1 MMRRSRALFGLLAVW
16 LVLSLVGCAGLAGKP
31 TPPEPEPQPKP
42 VETVA
47 VKLYFGSPDAEH
59 LTAEISQL
67 NKDPLL
73 MQRAMER
80 LIGGPKNKKLWPVLP
95 AETKVKSVVVRD
107 TVAQVDFSA
116 DLTAQKGG
124 GSAREILAVSAIVY
138 TLTEFPEVE
147 RVQILIEGKKAATLF
162 GHMDLSD
169 PLGRIAGML
178 QE

>member
-31 TPPEPEPQPKP
+31 TPPEPQPKP

-73 MQRAMER
+73 MQRAMES

-95 AETKVKSVVVRD
+95 AETKVKSIIVRD
-107 TVAQVDFSA
+107 KVAQVDFSA
-116 DLTAQKGG
+116 DLTTKKGG
-124 GSAREILAVSAIVY
+124 GSASEILAVSAIVY
-138 TLTEFPEVE
+138 TLTEFPGVE
-147 RVQILIEGKKAATLF
+147 RVQIMIEGKKVATLY
-162 GHMDLSD
+162 GHMDLSE

>member
-1 MMRRSRALFGLLAVW
+1 MMRRLRVLLVLLAVW

-31 TPPEPEPQPKP
+31 TPPEPQPQPKP

-47 VKLYFGSPDAEH
+47 VKVYFGSPDAEH
-59 LTAEISQL
+59 VTAEISQL

-73 MQRAMER
+73 LQRAMET
-80 LIGGPKNKKLWPVLP
+80 LIAGPKDKKLWPVLP
-95 AETKVKSVVVRD
+95 AATKVKSVVVTD
-107 TVAQVDFSA
+107 KVAQVDFSA
-116 DLTAQKGG
+116 DLVAQKGG

-147 RVQILIEGKKAATLF
+147 RVQILLEGKKVATLY
-162 GHMDLSD
+162 GHMDLSE

-178 QE
+178 KE

>member
-1 MMRRSRALFGLLAVW
+1 MMRRARVPLVLLAVW
-16 LVLSLVGCAGLAGKP
+16 LVLSLTGCAGLTGKSTP
-31 TPPEPEPQPKP
+31 TQPEPQPKP
-42 VETVA
+42 PETVA
-47 VKLYFGSPDAEH
+47 VKIYFGAPDAEH
-59 LTAEISQL
+59 LTAEINQI

-73 MQRAMER
+73 LQRAMEI
-80 LIGGPKNKKLWPVLP
+80 LIAGPKNKKLWPVLP
-95 AETKVKSVVVRD
+95 AATKVRSVAVKD
-107 TVAQVDFSA
+107 KVAQVDFSA

-147 RVQILIEGKKAATLF
+147 RVQILIEGKKVATLF

-169 PLGRIAGML
+169 PLSRMAGML